1 MDRGHRVFDTVSDL
15 CQFTHAP
22 PSDALTPNR
31 RGPTPRPS
39 AACHPARTP
48 APDNRD
54 NGPRTRHLAWA
65 AKPPPDNRDHAWA
78 AKPSRL
84 RQHPA
89 RTWLSISASRPPY
102 LPPPPPITT
111 VPAQTTKICAQLTS
125 KHQHDKNSPPLRNRR
140 ADLIKMGPV
149 MPLRWSPPPWRR
161 TA

>member
-1 MDRGHRVFDTVSDL
+1 MDRGHRLFDTVSDL

-22 PSDALTPNR
+22 PSDALTPNGGDR
-31 RGPTPRPS
+31 HRDPVLLVTLQAHPRLII
-39 AACHPARTP
+39 ATTVHA
-48 APDNRD
+48 
-54 NGPRTRHLAWA
+54 RHLAWA

-125 KHQHDKNSPPLRNRR
+125 KHQHDENSPPLRNRR